1 MAADLILLN
10 GKVITVDGDFHI
22 AEALAVTGGRLTA
35 IGSSAD
41 VAELRGPKTEVID
54 AAGRAVVPGFIDGH
68 AHMDR
73 EGLKTL
79 LPSMAGVKSIEDI
92 LTRIK
97 ALVDKAQPGEWITT
111 MPLGDPPHFRCEES
125 DLAEGRFPNRHD
137 LDKVAPD
144 NPVYIRSI
152 WGPWRHSFP
161 LVSIANSRA
170 LAMANVTK
178 DSEPPESTVEIDRD
192 SDGAPTGI
200 FRDNNLY
207 PLVEFTLMRAA
218 PRFSISERATGIKR
232 SMRIYNSFG
241 TTSVFEGH
249 GAAGEVIEAYKA
261 VRAEDAAT
269 VRAHLVFSPS
279 WRAMQGAS
287 IPDLMKTWGSWLGG
301 RGLGDDYLRVGG
313 LFVDLE
319 KKTDADPRMDS
330 LPYTGWSGFYY
341 DSAASKPVIQEVL
354 NEAARNNIRAVAIIR
369 EFLPLYEEA
378 AKVAPLKGKR
388 WVLSHINILDDD
400 DVDTCERHGLVLTS
414 HTNRYVL
421 RESAI
426 AAERLGPEKA
436 RFISPMNTLRNRG
449 VSVNLGTDNVPV
461 SLFNCLE
468 SAITRSNQQ
477 GKPVVAPEECLSRED
492 GLRCATINGAR
503 MTFEEDVKG
512 SLEVGKFADFAVLS
526 ADPLTC
532 DDGAIKDIV
541 AEKTVV
547 GGRVVF
553 ERN

>member
-10 GKVITVDGDFHI
+10 GKVITVDGAFRI
-22 AEALAVTGGRLTA
+22 AEALAVTGGKLTA
-35 IGSSAD
+35 VGTNAD
-41 VAELRGPKTEVID
+41 VAHLRGPKTEVIE
-54 AAGRAVVPGFIDGH
+54 AAGQAVVPGFIDGH

-79 LPSMAGVKSIEDI
+79 LPSMAGVRSIEDI
-92 LTRIK
+92 LARIK
-97 ALVDKAQPGEWITT
+97 ALAAKAKPGDWITT
-111 MPLGDPPHFRCEES
+111 MPLGDPPHFRCEAS

-137 LDKVAPD
+137 LDQVAPD

-170 LAMANVTK
+170 LAMANITRDTAPP
-178 DSEPPESTVEIDRD
+178 DSSVDIDRD
-192 SDGAPTGI
+192 DAGAPTGI

-207 PLVEFTLMRAA
+207 PLVEFTLMRVA
-218 PRFSISERATGIKR
+218 PQFSQAERATGIKR
-232 SMRIYNSFG
+232 SMRIYNSFA

-249 GAAGEVIEAYKA
+249 GAAGEVIEAYKM
-261 VRAEDAAT
+261 VRAEGAAT

-279 WRAMQGAS
+279 WQSMQGAS
-287 IPDLMKTWGSWLGG
+287 IPQLMKTWGSWLGG

-319 KKTDADPRMDS
+319 KSTDADPRTDL

-341 DSAASKPVIQEVL
+341 DSAAPESVIQDVL
-354 NEAARNNIRAVAIIR
+354 NEAARNNIRAVAIRGDI
-369 EFLPLYEEA
+369 LPLYEKA
-378 AKVAPLKGKR
+378 DAVAPLKDRR
-388 WVLSHINILDDD
+388 WVLSHINIVDDD
-400 DVDTCERHGLVLTS
+400 DVATCERLGLVLTS
-414 HTNRYVL
+414 HTNRYIL
-421 RESAI
+421 RESPT
-426 AAERLGPEKA
+426 AAVRLGADKA
-436 RFISPMNTLRNRG
+436 RFISPMKTLREHG

-468 SAITRSNQQ
+468 QVITRKNRD
-477 GKPVVAPEECLSRED
+477 GKAVVAPEQCLSRED

-503 MTFEEDVKG
+503 LTFEEDVKG

-532 DDGAIKDIV
+532 DADTIKDIV
-541 AEKTVV
+541 AQTTVV

-553 ERN
+553 ERA